1 MSLRSIVD
9 TVCRLHEETF
19 NNTSPLEHRLPS
31 RCCVNIFFHLQVI
44 KLKAWI
50 PVSVYV
56 APLTQ
61 IFPILRLLHSLGR
74 RFQINILQ
82 AHDLSRTYGHSV
94 FLALDP
100 SIFWFIQSY
109 CCLPP
114 TINVIP
120 REIHQQPRTMP
131 PSLFPNPSPIASTSF
146 VYTTE
151 YSKAQVCTVSK
162 TGYLFGFLACRNG
175 KYYP

>member
-9 TVCRLHEETF
+9 AVCGWHEETF
-19 NNTSPLEHRLPS
+19 NNTSTLEHRLPS
-31 RCCVNIFFHLQVI
+31 RSCVNIFFHLQVI

-56 APLTQ
+56 APLTH
-61 IFPILRLLHSLGR
+61 IFHILSLLHSLGR

-82 AHDLSRTYGHSV
+82 AHDLSRAYGHSV
-94 FLALDP
+94 FLTLDS

-109 CCLPP
+109 CSLPP

-120 REIHQQPRTMP
+120 REIYQHPRTTP
-131 PSLFPNPSPIASTSF
+131 ASLFPNPSPIASTTF

-151 YSKAQVCTVSK
+151 YSKVQVCTVSK
-162 TGYLFGFLACRNG
+162 TSYLLGLIACRNG

>member
-9 TVCRLHEETF
+9 TVCGLCEETF

-31 RCCVNIFFHLQVI
+31 RCCVNIFFHLQVR

-61 IFPILRLLHSLGR
+61 IFPILSLLHSSGR

-82 AHDLSRTYGHSV
+82 AHDLTRAYGLSV
-94 FLALDP
+94 FLTLDP

-109 CCLPP
+109 CSLLP

-120 REIHQQPRTMP
+120 REIYQQPRTTP
-131 PSLFPNPSPIASTSF
+131 PSLFPNPSPIASTAF

-162 TGYLFGFLACRNG
+162 TGYLLGLIACRNG
-175 KYYP
+175 KYYA